1 MEHRV
6 PRGPCQGPLSSRSRP
21 RGTLAGN
28 TLVSQ
33 PLFGLTQ
40 CHPPLPPPQSLAPM
54 AGFHRMRSAA
64 GRGLRSHFAPCPRF
78 HYIREVQAWALTA
91 HRQSGHGQTALL
103 TSGHWPPSPL
113 EGWATQFAHS
123 IRCQV
128 YCQGHLGQPVARQDE
143 TAPSWALVGGS
154 PVTLSPLHSCP
165 GPGKSA
171 LAHFCI

>member
-1 MEHRV
+1 MSPEAPARA
-6 PRGPCQGPLSSRSRP
+6 PSPPGAGPGAPWQATHLCPSLCLGSLSVILHS
-21 RGTLAGN
+21 
-28 TLVSQ
+28 
-33 PLFGLTQ
+33 
-40 CHPPLPPPQSLAPM
+40 PPPQSLAPM